1 MILLNQMI
9 TLFLFMIIGYMIRKK
24 KLIDANGCKS
34 ISWLVINVANPCML
48 VSSALSS
55 EKAPSGKMLLTT
67 LWLVVFVYTLLI
79 LSSLLMPELLRV
91 QKKDRGVYRTMT
103 LFSNIGYMGFPLLR
117 TSYGSD
123 CLIYASLFLV
133 PFNLLIYTFGM
144 SQFRTDHDS
153 PASGKRKFQM
163 GSIIN
168 VGTISCIISLWVSFA
183 RPVFPMFI
191 SSALDYLGA
200 LPTSL
205 SMIVIGASLTEIPLK
220 ELFTDKRLLAF
231 SALKLLVIPIAGL
244 MAVKPFVREQDLL
257 AVVMVML
264 ATPVASMVVM
274 IAQQHDADYRTA
286 AKGLSLTTLLS
297 VLTIPLVSLIMGI

>member
-1 MILLNQMI
+1 MQYKKI
-9 TLFLFMIIGYMIRKK
+9 TLRRGKEESLKRFHPWVFSGAIASADDTIEEG
-24 KLIDANGCKS
+24 D
-34 ISWLVINVANPCML
+34 L
-48 VSSALSS
+48 VS
-55 EKAPSGKMLLTT
+55 
-67 LWLVVFVYTLLI
+67 VF
-79 LSSLLMPELLRV
+79 
-91 QKKDRGVYRTMT
+91 
-103 LFSNIGYMGFPLLR
+103 
-117 TSYGSD
+117 GSD
-123 CLIYASLFLV
+123 GTHIG
-133 PFNLLIYTFGM
+133 NG
-144 SQFRTDHDS
+144 H
-153 PASGKRKFQM
+153 FQV

>member
-1 MILLNQMI
+1 
-9 TLFLFMIIGYMIRKK
+9 
-24 KLIDANGCKS
+24 
-34 ISWLVINVANPCML
+34 
-48 VSSALSS
+48 
-55 EKAPSGKMLLTT
+55 
-67 LWLVVFVYTLLI
+67 
-79 LSSLLMPELLRV
+79 
-91 QKKDRGVYRTMT
+91 
-103 LFSNIGYMGFPLLR
+103 
-117 TSYGSD
+117 
-123 CLIYASLFLV
+123 
-133 PFNLLIYTFGM
+133 
-144 SQFRTDHDS
+144 
-153 PASGKRKFQM
+153 
-163 GSIIN
+163 
-168 VGTISCIISLWVSFA
+168 
-183 RPVFPMFI
+183 MFI